1 MKSQSKNLMVL
12 SLSALLLMACGKS
25 GVASSSSGD
34 EAVASVVSAGCT
46 LVTSAYDTWAATGES
61 TATETGRIGRENLE
75 ISFNTAQNEISKLIT
90 ESDID
95 EARNLESW
103 TANRSPAEIFVL
115 MGNVQRFIN
124 SMESLNNMDWTAGQ
138 HVSNDGRMEA
148 VKESCEIFKK
158 STNGMSQ

>member
-1 MKSQSKNLMVL
+1 MVL
-12 SLSALLLMACGKS
+12 SLSALLLIACGKS
-25 GVASSSSGD
+25 SVSSSSSD
-34 EAVASVVSAGCT
+34 KEAVASVVSAGCT
-46 LVTSAYDTWAATGES
+46 LVSNAYETWAATGES

-90 ESDID
+90 ESEID
-95 EARNLESW
+95 EARSLESW

-124 SMESLNNMDWTAGQ
+124 AMESLNNSDWTAGQ
-138 HVSNDGRMEA
+138 HVSNDARMDA

-158 STNGMSQ
+158 SIN

>member
-1 MKSQSKNLMVL
+1 MSHHPQAAMRLL
-12 SLSALLLMACGKS
+12 HQLYLQGALLLP
-25 GVASSSSGD
+25 VH
-34 EAVASVVSAGCT
+34 T
-46 LVTSAYDTWAATGES
+46 IL
-61 TATETGRIGRENLE
+61 GRENLE

-158 STNGMSQ
+158 STSGMSQ